1 MSSTAVLSPSPKA
14 LDSVQRLTLAHTLDE
29 EIRSLHRKRN
39 EDLAR
44 IARRLA
50 ELHHSRGFLSLG
62 FASVQ
67 AYAKE
72 RLSWG
77 AAKVKALLELQARLG
92 EQPLIGSAFEA
103 GEVDWSKAVLASRAA
118 KQEPER
124 EADWLRD
131 AQELSSREL
140 EAKVCGRTGSEPRQG
155 RWFGLTAEDEGVVD
169 EGLRA
174 LRTEGLDLEPGAA
187 LAELIRRA
195 LQGGSAGSSS
205 YRFLL
210 SRCPDCE
217 RTTHSTGSEELPVPP
232 EVADRLLCDAEVQ
245 DTRREP
251 ARVTSTVPPSVKN
264 QILARSKGCCEFPG
278 CTHRGHLEFHH
289 GRGRGGGHDPD
300 VMYHFCAGHHVAPHE
315 GAVRIQGSWSKGVRF
330 LRADGSLIG
339 VVGGPQAESRDAPGS
354 LSDSGDSRDAP
365 KVAEPALSRDS
376 AGQAGPIAAEAC
388 VDPLQEQALA
398 LKVLGKLEFPARQA
412 NSLLLGALTERPALR
427 GARAEDLARAV
438 LLRA

>member
-1 MSSTAVLSPSPKA
+1 MEGGGPSPS
-14 LDSVQRLTLAHTLDE
+14 
-29 EIRSLHRKRN
+29 IRK
-39 EDLAR
+39 
-44 IARRLA
+44 I
-50 ELHHSRGFLSLG
+50 
-62 FASVQ
+62 
-67 AYAKE
+67 
-72 RLSWG
+72 
-77 AAKVKALLELQARLG
+77 
-92 EQPLIGSAFEA
+92 EQPLIRSAFEA

-118 KQEPER
+118 KQEPGR

-140 EAKVCGRTGSEPRQG
+140 EAKVCGRTGGEPRQG
-155 RWFGLTAEDEGVVD
+155 RWLNLTAEDEGVVD

-187 LAELIRRA
+187 LTELIRRA
-195 LQGGSAGSSS
+195 LQGGSVGSSS

-217 RTTHSTGSEELPVPP
+217 RTTHSTGSEELPVSP

-251 ARVTSTVPPSVKN
+251 ARVTSTIPPTVKN

-289 GRGRGGGHDPD
+289 GCGRGGGHDPD
-300 VMYHFCAGHHVAPHE
+300 VMYHFCSGHHVAPHE
-315 GAVRIQGSWSKGVRF
+315 GAVRIQGSWNMGVRF

-339 VVGGPQAESRDAPGS
+339 TVGGPQAESRDAP
-354 LSDSGDSRDAP
+354 LAT
-365 KVAEPALSRDS
+365 EPPESRDS
-376 AGQAGPIAAEAC
+376 ASQTGPPTAEAC
-388 VDPLQEQALA
+388 ADPLQEQALA
-398 LKVLGKLEFPARQA
+398 LKVLGKLELPAWQA
-412 NSLLLGALTERPALR
+412 KSLLLSALTERPALR